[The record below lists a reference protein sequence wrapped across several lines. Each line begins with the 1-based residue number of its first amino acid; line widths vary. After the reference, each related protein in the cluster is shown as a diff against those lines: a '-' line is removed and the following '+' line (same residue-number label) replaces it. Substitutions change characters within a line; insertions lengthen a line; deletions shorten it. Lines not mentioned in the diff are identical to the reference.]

1 MSFEQT
7 YVFKF
12 LIYLDRFVGALIF
25 RDSNITISAQC
36 GLELRKQSPAW
47 WAKVLGGFLNWLETN
62 HCEKAIQY
70 DAYCAYLTLKQLG
83 YDADIKRTTE
93 K

>member
-25 RDSNITISAQC
+25 RDSNITISAHC
-36 GLELRKQSPAW
+36 GLELRKENPAW
-47 WAKVLGGFLNWLETN
+47 WAKLLGKHFLNRFWPN
-62 HCEKAIQY
+62 HCEIAICY
-70 DAYCAYLTLKQLG
+70 DIFTAEETIRILKN
-83 YDADIKRTTE
+83 K
-93 K
+93 